1 MGFLNFAYEL
11 GTFDF
16 LYIVLRKHKACEL
29 LVYFFTSAIQ
39 RVAKDLV
46 EIGSCIPPLAF
57 IVNYRLFMLPFTWLF
72 LDFIV

>member
-1 MGFLNFAYEL
+1 MGLLNFAREL

-16 LYIVLRKHKACEL
+16 LYIVWRKHKACEL

-46 EIGSCIPPLAF
+46 ETSSCIPPLAF
-57 IVNYRLFMLPFTWLF
+57 IVNYRPFMLPFTRLL